1 MLQHGITR
9 DGPSGPSFCWLSR
22 PESGQCRAG
31 ISARYLPRRS
41 FGCGGE
47 AAFSRLY
54 PGDTT
59 HELQN
64 TANGTDVECK
74 LLRRGFVSLRN
85 VRLSVVPNKHS
96 SSQFILWRCG
106 TQRVRL
112 SSSGSSHFLRGTSMG
127 FDEGQKIKVWLFVSW
142 FFSLSFN
149 CFAGGS
155 WGSWYS
161 KLGLFLF
168 EVRMVHPNLLL
179 RVQIKA
185 SFCFGF

>member
-1 MLQHGITR
+1 VPIIRHFTVDLLACALMKT
-9 DGPSGPSFCWLSR
+9 
-22 PESGQCRAG
+22 
-31 ISARYLPRRS
+31 
-41 FGCGGE
+41 
-47 AAFSRLY
+47 AAK
-54 PGDTT
+54 GDTT

-149 CFAGGS
+149 RFAGGS